1 MLAVD
6 KNLRNAFKSIDFV
19 SDSTRQIFSIIDRI
33 EIDVKVGLFLLIEEL
48 FDLLALATGA

>member
-19 SDSTRQIFSIIDRI
+19 SDSARQIFSIVDRI
-33 EIDVKVGLFLLIEEL
+33 EINIEVGLFLLIEEL